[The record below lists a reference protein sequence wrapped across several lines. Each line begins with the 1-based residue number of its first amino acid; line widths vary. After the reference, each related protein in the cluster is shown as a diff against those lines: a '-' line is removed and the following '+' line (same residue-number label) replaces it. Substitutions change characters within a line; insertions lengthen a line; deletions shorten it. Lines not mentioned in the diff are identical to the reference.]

1 MKATVTLCGGM
12 RFVGQADSGHAV
24 VMDTTVAG
32 GGLDSAV
39 RPSELLLIGLAGCT
53 GMDVISILKKK
64 RQPVSGLEVV
74 VHAEQAP
81 DHPKRFTAM
90 TVEYRVSGAGVD
102 PAAVR
107 RAIELSET
115 TYCSVGA
122 SLREPV
128 TVTTSFRVLP
138 PEDEA
143 GGAQPA
149 EAGGTA

>member
-1 MKATVTLCGGM
+1 MDAKVTYCGGM

-53 GMDVISILKKK
+53 GMDVISILRKK

-81 DHPKRFTAM
+81 DHPKRFTEM
-90 TVEYRVSGAGVD
+90 TVEYRVKGNGVD

-107 RAIELSET
+107 RAIDLSES
-115 TYCSVGA
+115 TYCSVGSTLRSPVSIA
-122 SLREPV
+122 S
-128 TVTTSFRVLP
+128 SFTILG
-138 PEDEA
+138 EEA
-143 GGAQPA
+143 R
-149 EAGGTA
+149 